1 MIKGSKVT
9 KKTNIKI
16 AKRKKYEFG
25 EKEVFSTKCLPEEGC
40 FDDSKKRY

>member
-25 EKEVFSTKCLPEEGC
+25 EKEVLLYQVS
-40 FDDSKKRY
+40 S